1 MTTAPETARFSGRTA
16 WARNVQTPL
25 REFLRTETGGAAFL
39 LAAALAALVWVNVD
53 ASSYSS
59 VWSTTLSIRVGDA
72 GVSLDLRDW
81 VNSGL
86 MTFFFFVVGLEARR
100 EFDLGELRERRR
112 VALPLLAGIGGMAVP
127 VAIYLAF
134 NAGRPSAHGWG
145 IAMSTDTA
153 FALGML
159 ALVGPRFPDRLRAFM
174 LTVVVVDDVVAL
186 LVIATVYSGHV
197 KLVPLLVAV
206 VVFGLALVAI
216 RLRIKQ
222 GAVYALIGL
231 GSWLGLYFTGLDPLI
246 IGLDQG
252 LCTYAS
258 PVERDALETATYRFR
273 LFREQPTSGFAR
285 LAQQGLQS
293 AISPNERLQGLFHPW
308 TSYFVVPLFAVA
320 NAGIALNGDVLAHAA
335 RSPITLGVV
344 LAYVAGKPIGILATS
359 RLVQRAS
366 RSRLLPPVGVG
377 GVLGGGAS
385 AGIGFTVSLLI
396 ATLAFDGAQLQ
407 DAKIG
412 ILGSAVGS
420 ALVTWAVFRVIDR
433 LPKRARVRAL
443 FGTLEPLEDLMEPVT
458 PGWDHIRGRS
468 DAPVTLVEYGDLE
481 CPYCGQ
487 AEQAVR
493 DLLSQSHDVR
503 YVWRHLP
510 LRAVHPQ
517 AQRAAE
523 ATEAAAEQGRFWQM
537 RDLLL
542 ARQDALAHEDL
553 VRYAGELGLDVPRFV
568 EDLDRHVGAARIAAD
583 VESAAAS
590 GVLGTPTFFVNGRRH
605 HGAYDLQALLTAV
618 KEARAR
624 LLS

>member
-1 MTTAPETARFSGRTA
+1 MF
-16 WARNVQTPL
+16 V
-25 REFLRTETGGAAFL
+25 RTETGSAMLL
-39 LAAALAALVWVNVD
+39 LAVTLLAIVWAAIAPSSYEAVWTTRLTIQLGDASIGQDLRGWVN
-53 ASSYSS
+53 
-59 VWSTTLSIRVGDA
+59 
-72 GVSLDLRDW
+72 
-81 VNSGL
+81 NGL
-86 MTFFFFVVGLEARR
+86 MTLFFFVIGLEARR
-100 EFDLGELRERRR
+100 SIDIGDLRERTR
-112 VALPLLAGIGGMAVP
+112 VLLPLLAGLGGMVASI
-127 VAIYLAF
+127 AIYLAL
-134 NAGRPSAHGWG
+134 NAGGSGAHGWG

-153 FALGML
+153 FALSLL
-159 ALVGPRFPDRLRAFM
+159 ALVNAKPLQPLRAFM

-197 KLVPLLVAV
+197 KLEPLLVAIV
-206 VVFGLALVAI
+206 FFGLALVAI
-216 RLRIKQ
+216 RLRVKQ

-231 GSWLGLYFTGLDPLI
+231 GSWLGLYFSGLDPLI
-246 IGLDQG
+246 IGLALG

-258 PVERDALETATYRFR
+258 PVERDALESATYRFR

-320 NAGIALNGDVLAHAA
+320 NAGIALDADVLRHAA

-344 LAYVAGKPIGILATS
+344 IAYVAGKPLGVLATS

-366 RSRLLPPVGVG
+366 RSRLLPPVGAG
-377 GVLGGGAS
+377 AVLGGGAS

-396 ATLAFDGAQLQ
+396 ATLAFDGQQLE

-412 ILGSAVGS
+412 ILCSAVGS
-420 ALVTWAVFRVIDR
+420 ALVTWGVFRVIDR
-433 LPKRARVRAL
+433 LPKRVRVRAL
-443 FGTLEPLEDLMEPVT
+443 FGTLEPLEDLMEPVN
-458 PGWDHIRGRS
+458 PDWDHIRGRS
-468 DAPVTLVEYGDLE
+468 DAPITLVEYGDLE

-487 AEQAVR
+487 AEPAVR

-510 LRAVHPQ
+510 LRDVHPQ

-542 ARQDALAHEDL
+542 TRQDALAHEDL
-553 VRYAGELGLDVPRFV
+553 VRYAGEVGLDVSRFV
-568 EDLDRHVGAARIAAD
+568 DDLDRHVGAARIAAD

-605 HGAYDLQALLTAV
+605 HGAFDLQALLTAV

-624 LLS
+624 LLSAGLGAPAP

>member
-1 MTTAPETARFSGRTA
+1 VAPGSY
-16 WARNVQTPL
+16 
-25 REFLRTETGGAAFL
+25 
-39 LAAALAALVWVNVD
+39 AALWDAPFAVRLGGFGVGQDLRGWVN
-53 ASSYSS
+53 
-59 VWSTTLSIRVGDA
+59 
-72 GVSLDLRDW
+72 
-81 VNSGL
+81 NGL
-86 MTFFFFVVGLEARR
+86 MTLFFFVIGLEARR
-100 EFDLGELRERRR
+100 SIDIGDRRERTR
-112 VALPLLAGIGGMAVP
+112 VLLPLLAGVGGMITSI
-127 VAIYLAF
+127 AIYLAI
-134 NAGRPSAHGWG
+134 NAGGSGSHGWG
-145 IAMSTDTA
+145 MAMSTDTA
-153 FALGML
+153 FALSL
-159 ALVGPRFPDRLRAFM
+159 LSLVKAKPLQPLRAFM

-197 KLVPLLVAV
+197 NPVPLLVAV
-206 VVFGLALVAI
+206 AVFGLALVAI

-231 GSWLGLYFTGLDPLI
+231 GSWLGLYLSGLDPLI
-246 IGLDQG
+246 IGLALG

-258 PVERDALETATYRFR
+258 PVERDALEAATYRFR

-293 AISPNERLQGLFHPW
+293 AISPNERLQGVFHPW
-308 TSYFVVPLFAVA
+308 TSYCVVPLFAVA
-320 NAGIALNGDVLAHAA
+320 NAGIALNADVLAHAA
-335 RSPITLGVV
+335 RSPITLGVFI
-344 LAYVAGKPIGILATS
+344 AYVAGKPLGILSTS

-366 RSRLLPPVGVG
+366 RSRLLPPVGAG
-377 GVLGGGAS
+377 AVLGGGAS
-385 AGIGFTVSLLI
+385 AGVGFTVSLLI
-396 ATLAFDGAQLQ
+396 ATLAFDGRQLQ

-412 ILGSAVGS
+412 IIGSAVGS

-433 LPKRARVRAL
+433 LPKRVRVRAL
-443 FGTLEPLEDLMEPVT
+443 FGTLEPLEDLTEPVN
-458 PGWDHIRGRS
+458 PEWDHIRGPS
-468 DAPVTLVEYGDLE
+468 EAPITLVEYGDLE

-487 AEQAVR
+487 AEPAVR

-510 LRAVHPQ
+510 LRDVHPQ

-542 ARQDALAHEDL
+542 TRQDALSRDDL

-605 HGAYDLQALLTAV
+605 HGAYDLQALLIAV
-618 KEARAR
+618 REARAR
-624 LLS
+624 LLSASLGASAR

>member
-1 MTTAPETARFSGRTA
+1 M
-16 WARNVQTPL
+16 L
-25 REFLRTETGGAAFL
+25 L
-39 LAAALAALVWVNVD
+39 LAVTLLTIVWAAIAPSSYEALWTTRLSVRLGDGSIGQDLRGWVN
-53 ASSYSS
+53 
-59 VWSTTLSIRVGDA
+59 
-72 GVSLDLRDW
+72 
-81 VNSGL
+81 NGL
-86 MTFFFFVVGLEARR
+86 MTLFFFVIGLEARR
-100 EFDLGELRERRR
+100 SIDIGDLRERSR
-112 VALPLLAGIGGMAVP
+112 VLLPLLAGVGGMVTSI
-127 VAIYLAF
+127 AIYLVF
-134 NAGRPSAHGWG
+134 NAGGGGAHGWG

-153 FALGML
+153 FALSL
-159 ALVGPRFPDRLRAFM
+159 LSLVKAKPLQPLRAFM

-197 KLVPLLVAV
+197 KLLPLVVAV
-206 VVFGLALVAI
+206 LVFALALVAI
-216 RLRIKQ
+216 RLRVKQ

-231 GSWLGLYFTGLDPLI
+231 GSWLGLYLSGLDPLI
-246 IGLDQG
+246 IGLALG

-285 LAQQGLQS
+285 LAQLGLQS

-320 NAGIALNGDVLAHAA
+320 NAGIALNGEVLAHAA

-433 LPKRARVRAL
+433 LPKRVRVRAL
-443 FGTLEPLEDLMEPVT
+443 FGTLEPLEDLMEPVN
-458 PGWDHIRGRS
+458 PDWDHIRGRH
-468 DAPVTLVEYGDLE
+468 DAPITLVEYGDLE

-487 AEQAVR
+487 AEGAVR

-510 LRAVHPQ
+510 LRDVHPQ

-542 ARQDALAHEDL
+542 TRQEALAHDDL
-553 VRYAGELGLDVPRFV
+553 VRYAGEVGLDVPRFV
-568 EDLDRHVGAARIAAD
+568 EDLDRHAGAARIAAD

-605 HGAYDLQALLTAV
+605 HGPYDLQALLTAV

-624 LLS
+624 LLSAGLAAPAP

>member
-1 MTTAPETARFSGRTA
+1 
-16 WARNVQTPL
+16 
-25 REFLRTETGGAAFL
+25 L
-39 LAAALAALVWVNVD
+39 L
-53 ASSYSS
+53 
-59 VWSTTLSIRVGDA
+59 
-72 GVSLDLRDW
+72 
-81 VNSGL
+81 
-86 MTFFFFVVGLEARR
+86 
-100 EFDLGELRERRR
+100 
-112 VALPLLAGIGGMAVP
+112 
-127 VAIYLAF
+127 
-134 NAGRPSAHGWG
+134 
-145 IAMSTDTA
+145 
-153 FALGML
+153 
-159 ALVGPRFPDRLRAFM
+159 
-174 LTVVVVDDVVAL
+174 
-186 LVIATVYSGHV
+186 
-197 KLVPLLVAV
+197 PLLVAV

-231 GSWLGLYFTGLDPLI
+231 GAWLGLYFSGLDPLI
-246 IGLDQG
+246 IGLALG

-308 TSYFVVPLFAVA
+308 TSYCVVPLFAVA
-320 NAGIALNGDVLAHAA
+320 NAGIALDAGVLGHAA

-344 LAYVAGKPIGILATS
+344 IAYVAGKPLGILATS

-366 RSRLLPPVGVG
+366 RGRLLPPVGAG
-377 GVLGGGAS
+377 AVLGGGAS

-396 ATLAFDGAQLQ
+396 ATLAFDGQQLQ

-420 ALVTWAVFRVIDR
+420 ALVTWGVFRVIDR
-433 LPKRARVRAL
+433 MPKRVRVRAL
-443 FGTLEPLEDLMEPVT
+443 FGTLEPLEDLMEPVN
-458 PGWDHIRGRS
+458 PDWDHLRGRS
-468 DAPVTLVEYGDLE
+468 DAPITLVEYGDLE

-487 AEQAVR
+487 AESAVR

-510 LRAVHPQ
+510 LRDVHPQ

-553 VRYAGELGLDVPRFV
+553 VRYAGEVGLDVPRFV

-624 LLS
+624 LLSAGLGASAP

>member
-1 MTTAPETARFSGRTA
+1 M
-16 WARNVQTPL
+16 L
-25 REFLRTETGGAAFL
+25 L
-39 LAAALAALVWVNVD
+39 LAVTLLAIVWAAIAPSSYEAVWTTRLSIQLGDASIGQDLRGWVN
-53 ASSYSS
+53 
-59 VWSTTLSIRVGDA
+59 
-72 GVSLDLRDW
+72 
-81 VNSGL
+81 NGL
-86 MTFFFFVVGLEARR
+86 MTLFFFVIGLEARR
-100 EFDLGELRERRR
+100 SIDIGDLRERTR
-112 VALPLLAGIGGMAVP
+112 VLLPLLAGVGGMVASI
-127 VAIYLAF
+127 AIYLAL
-134 NAGRPSAHGWG
+134 NAGGSGAHGWG

-153 FALGML
+153 FALSLL
-159 ALVGPRFPDRLRAFM
+159 ALVHAKPLQPLRAFM

-197 KLVPLLVAV
+197 KLEPLLVAIV
-206 VVFGLALVAI
+206 FFGLALVAI
-216 RLRIKQ
+216 RLRVKQ

-231 GSWLGLYFTGLDPLI
+231 GSWLGLYFSGLDPLI
-246 IGLDQG
+246 IGLALG

-258 PVERDALETATYRFR
+258 PVERDALESATYRFR

-320 NAGIALNGDVLAHAA
+320 NAGIALDADVLRHAA
-335 RSPITLGVV
+335 RSPITVGVV
-344 LAYVAGKPIGILATS
+344 IAYVAGKPFGILATS

-366 RSRLLPPVGVG
+366 RSRLLPPVGAG
-377 GVLGGGAS
+377 AVLGGGAS

-396 ATLAFDGAQLQ
+396 ATLAFDGQQLE

-420 ALVTWAVFRVIDR
+420 ALVTWGVFRVIDR
-433 LPKRARVRAL
+433 LPKRVRVRAL
-443 FGTLEPLEDLMEPVT
+443 FGTLEPLEDLMEPVN
-458 PGWDHIRGRS
+458 PDWDHIRGRS
-468 DAPVTLVEYGDLE
+468 DAPITLVEYGDLE

-487 AEQAVR
+487 AEPAVR

-510 LRAVHPQ
+510 LRDVHPH

-542 ARQDALAHEDL
+542 TRQDALGHEDL
-553 VRYAGELGLDVPRFV
+553 VRYAGEVGLDVPRFV
-568 EDLDRHVGAARIAAD
+568 ADLDRHVGAARIAAD

-605 HGAYDLQALLTAV
+605 HGAFDLEALLTAV

-624 LLS
+624 LLSAGLGAPAP